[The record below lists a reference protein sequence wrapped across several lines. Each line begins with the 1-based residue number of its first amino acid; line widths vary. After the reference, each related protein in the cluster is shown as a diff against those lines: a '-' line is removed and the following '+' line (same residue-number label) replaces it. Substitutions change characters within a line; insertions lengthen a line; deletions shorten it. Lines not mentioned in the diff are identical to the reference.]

1 VLWTIFERPRV
12 YDGTGDAPYTTDVA
26 VADGRVVAIGDL
38 SGRDAHERVP
48 CAGLAL
54 APGFVDVHSHSD
66 ELWLANPLCEGK
78 IRQGVT
84 TEIGGNCGTSVAPL
98 FGTALAKK
106 RRDAR
111 EYRVDVQWTSFD
123 AFFTLVEREGV
134 ALNVASLVGLG
145 TTRAC
150 VAGPDARRLT
160 VEEIAAQNRLVRGA
174 VEEGALGVSSGLI
187 YEPGRYADLDEL
199 IACASAARIAGAPL
213 YASHVRNEGD
223 EVEAAIA
230 EALAV
235 GERAE
240 VAVQCSHHKAA
251 GRKNW
256 GKVHRTLAAIDRARA
271 RGIAAA
277 CDAYPYVA
285 SWTELATVLP
295 PPVREGGDEAALER
309 LRDPEQA
316 LAAAFA
322 MELARDPALG
332 GDGWDTIMITGVGS
346 ERNENLAGLRIDA
359 IARMWRTTPARAT
372 IRLLV
377 EEEMQVESVFFSMS
391 EDDVATVLSARFCCI
406 GSDASA
412 RAFSGITARGVPHP
426 RTYGTFPRVFG
437 RYARQLH
444 VFDTAEAVRR
454 MTALPAALFGLH
466 ERGTIAPGMHAD
478 LVVFDDAHVVD
489 RATYEHPFAPPDGIR
504 DVYVNGRAALRNG
517 VMTGARPGFVL
528 RNGRASGSA

>member
-1 VLWTIFERPRV
+1 VLWTIFGGARV
-12 YDGTGDAPYTTDVA
+12 YDGQGGAPYTTDVG

-38 SGRDAHERVP
+38 SDRDAHERVA
-48 CAGLAL
+48 CDGLAL
-54 APGFVDVHSHSD
+54 APGFIDVHSHTD
-66 ELWLANPLCEGK
+66 ELWLVNPLCEGK

-98 FGTALAKK
+98 YGSARTKK
-106 RRDAR
+106 ARDAR
-111 EYRVDVQWTSFD
+111 DYRLDVQWTTFD

-145 TTRAC
+145 TTRLC
-150 VAGPDARRLT
+150 VAGPDARRL
-160 VEEIAAQNRLVRGA
+160 ERDELEAQSRLVRGA

-199 IACASAARIAGAPL
+199 AACARAARDAGAPL

-223 EVEAAIA
+223 ELEAAIA

-271 RGIAAA
+271 RGLEVT

-295 PPVREGGDEAALER
+295 AAARDGGDDAALER
-309 LRDPEQA
+309 LRDPDQATAIA
-316 LAAAFA
+316 LAV
-322 MELARDPALG
+322 ELAREPQLG
-332 GDGWDTIMITGVGS
+332 GDGWDTILITGVGS
-346 ERNENLAGLRIDA
+346 ERNAELAGMRLDA
-359 IARMWRTTPARAT
+359 IARRWWTTPARAL

-377 EEEMQVESVFFSMS
+377 EEEMRVESVFFSMS
-391 EDDVATVLSARFCCI
+391 EDDVATVLSADFCCV

-412 RAFSGITARGVPHP
+412 RAFAGITARGVPHP

-437 RYARQLH
+437 RYVRGRR
-444 VFDTAEAVRR
+444 VFGAAEAVRR
-454 MTALPAALFGLH
+454 MTSLPARRFGLRD
-466 ERGTIAPGMHAD
+466 RGTIAPGMHAD
-478 LVVFDDAHVVD
+478 LVVFDDRQIVD
-489 RATYEHPFAPPDGIR
+489 RATYENPFVPPDGIR
-504 DVYVNGRAALRNG
+504 DVYVNGRAVVRGGAP
-517 VMTGARPGFVL
+517 TGARPGRIL
-528 RNGRASGSA
+528 RGGG

>member
-1 VLWTIFERPRV
+1 M
-12 YDGTGDAPYTTDVA
+12 
-26 VADGRVVAIGDL
+26 VAIGDL
-38 SGRDAHERVP
+38 SDRDAHERVS
-48 CAGLAL
+48 CEGFAL
-54 APGFVDVHSHSD
+54 APGFIDVHSHTD
-66 ELWLANPLCEGK
+66 ELWLVNPLCEGK

-98 FGTALAKK
+98 YDFARKK
-106 RRDAR
+106 KVRDAR
-111 EYRVDVQWTSFD
+111 DYRLDVQWTSLD

-150 VAGPDARRLT
+150 IAGASARRL
-160 VEEIAAQNRLVRGA
+160 ERDELDAQNALVRGA

-199 IACASAARIAGAPL
+199 VACASAARDAGAPL
-213 YASHVRNEGD
+213 YASHVRDEGD
-223 EVEAAIA
+223 GLEAAIA

-251 GRKNW
+251 GKKNW

-271 RGIAAA
+271 RGIVVV

-295 PPVREGGDEAALER
+295 KSVRDGGDDAALAR
-309 LRDPEQA
+309 LRDPAQAAAAA
-316 LAAAFA
+316 LA
-322 MELARDPALG
+322 MRLARDPELG
-332 GDGWDTIMITGVGS
+332 GDGWDTIMITGTGS
-346 ERNENLAGLRIDA
+346 DRNAELAGMRVDA
-359 IARMWRTTPARAT
+359 IAKRWWTTPARAV

-377 EEEMQVESVFFSMS
+377 EEDMRVESVFFSMS
-391 EDDVATVLSARFCCI
+391 EDDVATVLGAEFCCI

-412 RAFSGITARGVPHP
+412 RAFAGITARGVPHP

-437 RYARQLH
+437 RYVRGRH

-454 MTALPAALFGLH
+454 MTSLPARQFGLRD
-466 ERGTIAPGMHAD
+466 RGTIALGMHAD

-489 RATYEHPFAPPDGIR
+489 RATYESPFAAPDGIR
-504 DVYVNGRAALRNG
+504 DVYVNGRAVVRDNA
-517 VMTGARPGFVL
+517 VTGARPGRVL
-528 RNGRASGSA
+528 RNGR

>member
-1 VLWTIFERPRV
+1 MLWTIFGGARV
-12 YDGTGDAPYTTDVA
+12 YDGLGGVPYTTDVA

-38 SGRDAHERVP
+38 SDRDAHERVS
-48 CAGLAL
+48 CEGLAL
-54 APGFVDVHSHSD
+54 APGFVDVHSHTD
-66 ELWLANPLCEGK
+66 ELWLVNPLCEGK

-98 FGTALAKK
+98 YGSARTKK
-106 RRDAR
+106 VRDAR
-111 EYRVDVQWTSFD
+111 DYRLDVQWTTFD

-145 TTRAC
+145 TTRLC
-150 VAGPDARRLT
+150 VAGPDARRL
-160 VEEIAAQNRLVRGA
+160 ERDELEAQSRLVRGA

-199 IACASAARIAGAPL
+199 VACARAARGAGAPL
-213 YASHVRNEGD
+213 YASHVRDEGD
-223 EVEAAIA
+223 ELEAAIA

-271 RGIAAA
+271 RGLDVT

-295 PPVREGGDEAALER
+295 RGARDGGDEAALAR
-309 LRDPEQA
+309 LRDPDQATAIA
-316 LAAAFA
+316 LAV
-322 MELARDPALG
+322 ELARDPELG
-332 GDGWDTIMITGVGS
+332 GDGWDTILVTGVGS
-346 ERNENLAGLRIDA
+346 ERNAELAGLRLDA
-359 IARMWRTTPARAT
+359 IARRWSTTPARAL
-372 IRLLV
+372 IRLLA
-377 EEEMQVESVFFSMS
+377 EEEMRVESVFFSMS
-391 EDDVATVLSARFCCI
+391 EDDVATVLSASFCCI

-437 RYARQLH
+437 RFVRQRRI
-444 VFDTAEAVRR
+444 FGAAEAVRR
-454 MTALPAALFGLH
+454 MTSLPARQFALRD
-466 ERGTIAPGMHAD
+466 RGTIAPGMHAD
-478 LVVFDDAHVVD
+478 LVVFDDRHVVD
-489 RATYEHPFAPPDGIR
+489 RATYENPFVPPEGIR
-504 DVYVNGRAALRNG
+504 DVYVNGRAALREG
-517 VMTGARPGFVL
+517 VTTGARPGRVL
-528 RNGRASGSA
+528 RGGG